1 MVRCKISNSK
11 FLPFNCLVM
20 LNRIIFSALKNAA
33 VLSVL
38 FISSLVLADAGLNVP
53 LPVDPDLKLAKLKN
67 GLTYYIKKNNTPKE
81 KVELRLVVKFGSVDE
96 SDEQLG
102 AAHFIEHLAFKN
114 SRNFKN
120 NSVRPKLASIGIEF
134 GRDLNAHT
142 EFDLTRYEISLPSN
156 KKSHLQ
162 IGLQTLA
169 DFAAHVDI
177 RPEDITG
184 EEEIVAEEQRL
195 RNNLDYRKT
204 MAMLASAL
212 PGTQYSHRSPIG
224 VESVR
229 KTFTASMLQQL
240 YRQRY
245 LPDQMAVM
253 VVGDVD
259 VALVEKMIQRLFS
272 ASNNQINPPKRAVQ
286 SQAELADSRLHI
298 FSDEQQSVHELVLTY
313 AVKNEDDAQTKAQL
327 REAMI
332 RGRYVEMVRNRLSY
346 FDSAYRSANGVE
358 VKLPGKHVTQT
369 IKLEFPKGGA
379 AAAIKAALAKLK
391 QIQQFGFRDSELEE
405 VKKRKLSSFQ
415 QTLQERDK
423 IESFSFINDYM
434 GHFVRG
440 ENLRG
445 TEQHWALMQELYPT
459 ITLADVNDFAK
470 TQFASDVPI
479 QFIYSAPKKDIDTL
493 PSLEDLTAYIAAA
506 NQQEVREEAPRKGI
520 SSLMK
525 TPPATAGEIISESYN
540 ALYGTTEMQLSNGIT
555 VLLKKTDF
563 TNQKIAMFHQR
574 YGGISLFDGDYL
586 SAIYAPYLT
595 QRMGFDQL
603 APRDVQ
609 EFLQPKNVFLNLNL
623 SYHSET
629 ISGDTSTD
637 DLETLLQ
644 WNYQRVT
651 NPSRSKGHF
660 AMSLGDIKKSVQ
672 QLSVIDD
679 WIIQDQFFKLVFN
692 HDPRL
697 QILPRLSEIETLNID
712 KVLANFDRLHANF
725 DGNVFAFVGN
735 VDISVMRGF
744 LKKYLANLPG
754 KKRATPLE
762 LQYPIPQI
770 GIVKKDIFVG
780 NDNKARVYL
789 EFHGEFIYTDEDRL
803 RFKLFEDIL
812 QLRLTQVLR
821 EQKHLIYM
829 AGVGSDLL
837 PVAGGRYRLI
847 FTLPCAPDQTDAV
860 LEALFY
866 EIANLQKS
874 GPTIQELEKVKK
886 AWAQAHK
893 DALRS
898 NSYWASHLLES
909 KLNQQPAQLLLS
921 PEKLLNRMTLESMK
935 VAANQYLDMKNYVQL
950 VVRPQS
956 PTDTLPPE
964 ILANQN
970 FVPRDL
976 GFKDLQQIYRRGL
989 NIGVAVM
996 DAIKKAKSEYVFSD
1010 RSADLG
1016 EVNQLSE
1023 RLDKLSVSS
1032 CLAEVKRTQGEVL
1045 KSLVARIDT
1054 VNITGTSNVLG
1065 EKLTSARERKYFE
1078 LLGEQNK
1085 LTTIVKQGMDK
1096 CEDGAPEK

>member
-1 MVRCKISNSK
+1 M
-11 FLPFNCLVM
+11 P
-20 LNRIIFSALKNAA
+20 NRIIFSALKFAA
-33 VLSVL
+33 ALSFL
-38 FISSLVLADAGLNVP
+38 FVSSLVLADVDLNVP
-53 LPVDPDLKLAKLKN
+53 LPVDPGLKLAKLKN
-67 GLTYYIKKNNTPKE
+67 GLTYYIKKNNAPKE
-81 KVELRLVVKFGSVDE
+81 KVELRLVVNFGSVDE

-169 DFAAHVDI
+169 DFAAHVEI
-177 RPEDITG
+177 RPDDIAG
-184 EEEIVAEEQRL
+184 EEEIIAEEQRL
-195 RNNLDYRKT
+195 RHNLDYRKT
-204 MAMLASAL
+204 LAMFASAL
-212 PGTQYSHRSPIG
+212 PETRYPHRSPIG

-229 KTFTASMLQQL
+229 KTFTAPMLQQL

-245 LPDQMAVM
+245 RPDQMAVM

-259 VALVEKMIQRLFS
+259 VALVERMIQRLFS

-286 SQAELADSRLHI
+286 TQAELADSRLHI
-298 FSDEQQSVHELVLTY
+298 FSDEQQSVHELVLIY
-313 AVKNEDDAQTKAQL
+313 AVKNEAEAQTKAQL
-327 REAMI
+327 REVMI
-332 RGRYVEMVRNRLSY
+332 RNRYVEMVRNRLSY

-358 VKLPGKHVTQT
+358 VKLPGDHVTQT

-379 AAAIKAALAKLK
+379 AAAIKVALAKLK
-391 QIQQFGFRDSELEE
+391 QIQQFGFRDSELDE

-423 IESFSFINDYM
+423 IESSSFLADYV

-440 ENLRG
+440 ENLRS

-470 TQFASDVPI
+470 TQFASDAPI
-479 QFIYSAPKKDIDTL
+479 QFIYSAPKADIATL
-493 PSLEDLTAYIAAA
+493 PSHEDLTAYVAAA
-506 NQQEVREEAPRKGI
+506 NQQEVREEDPRKGI
-520 SSLMK
+520 STLMK
-525 TPPATAGEIISESYN
+525 TPPATAGEIISESHN
-540 ALYGTTEMQLSNGIT
+540 GLYGTTEMQLSNGIM

-563 TNQKIAMFHQR
+563 ANQKIAMFHQR
-574 YGGISLFDGDYL
+574 YGGVSLFDGDYL
-586 SAIYAPYLT
+586 SAIYSPYLT
-595 QRMGFDQL
+595 DRMGFDQL

-609 EFLQPKNVFLNLNL
+609 EYLYHKNASL
-623 SYHSET
+623 SLTLSHHSET
-629 ISGDTSTD
+629 IAGNTSVD

-660 AMSLGDIKKSVQ
+660 SLGLGDLKKSVQ
-672 QLSVIDD
+672 QLSAIDD
-679 WIIQDQFFKLVFN
+679 WIIQDQFVKLVFN
-692 HDPRL
+692 YDPRL

-725 DGNVFAFVGN
+725 DGSVFAFVGN
-735 VDISVMRGF
+735 VDISVMRGL
-744 LKKYLANLPG
+744 LKKYLANLPS
-754 KKRATPLE
+754 KKQAAPLE
-762 LQYPIPQI
+762 LQYLTPQS
-770 GIVKKDIFVG
+770 GVVKKDIFVG
-780 NDNKARVYL
+780 KDNKARIYL
-789 EFHGEFIYTDEDRL
+789 EFHGEFIYTDEERL

-812 QLRLTQVLR
+812 QLRLTQILR

-829 AGVGSDLL
+829 AGVGSELL

-860 LEALFY
+860 LEALFH
-866 EIANLQKS
+866 EIAHLQKF
-874 GPTIQELEKVKK
+874 GPTALELEKVKK
-886 AWAQAHK
+886 AWAQSHK

-898 NSYWASHLLES
+898 NSYWARHLLES
-909 KLNQQPAQLLLS
+909 KLNQQSSQLLLS
-921 PEKLLNRMTLESMK
+921 PEKLSNRMTLGSMK
-935 VAANQYLDMKNYVQL
+935 VAANQYLDKKNYVQL

-956 PTDTLPPE
+956 PTDSLPPD
-964 ILANQN
+964 ILAYQN

-976 GFKDLQQIYRRGL
+976 GLKDLQEIYRRGVYMS
-989 NIGVAVM
+989 VAVM

-1016 EVNQLSE
+1016 EVTQLSE

-1045 KSLVARIDT
+1045 KLLVARIDT
-1054 VNITGTSNVLG
+1054 VNITGTANVFG
-1065 EKLTSARERKYFE
+1065 EKLTSAREDKYFQ

-1085 LTTIVKQGMDK
+1085 LTTIVSQGLYQ
-1096 CEDGAPEK
+1096 CEDGAPER